1 MKERAGIM
9 AIIAK
14 RISRVDTKIF
24 IRFGTHIRRSL
35 FEKNKPKP
43 YIDFRLLLL
52 KKFLPHANGIIG
64 VSKGVIEDIIS
75 FCPDVQD
82 KAYVI
87 KNPTITNEIYE
98 LAQEKIEHKWLNP
111 PKKVPVIVGMGR
123 LTYQKDFKTL
133 IKAVSLVNRKVEA
146 RLLILGEGELKKTA
160 GKSMYGTK
168 Y

>member
-1 MKERAGIM
+1 MKSM
-9 AIIAK
+9 N
-14 RISRVDTKIF
+14 S
-24 IRFGTHIRRSL
+24 H
-35 FEKNKPKP
+35 
-43 YIDFRLLLL
+43 
-52 KKFLPHANGIIG
+52 KK
-64 VSKGVIEDIIS
+64 
-75 FCPDVQD
+75 
-82 KAYVI
+82 
-87 KNPTITNEIYE
+87 
-98 LAQEKIEHKWLNP
+98 KIEHKWLNP